1 MSLRPKPQTVRAFYS
16 NVTWVTRNGPYQLY
30 FHTMKAPLLWLFALL
45 SLLQPATA
53 QPDFPYHID
62 LRARTIQGL
71 PGLHSF
77 AVGQT
82 AQYWLLFG
90 GRRDGIHA
98 RQPFNA
104 FPVTQANV
112 QGFLVDPQADTA
124 YTFSLNSLPA
134 PIQEQLSSTN
144 PLFLQDGN
152 YLLFVGGYGFSAS
165 ANQYVTYG
173 SLLRIHLPNLLQAV
187 QQGLSLAPHV
197 ERLVDTAFALTG
209 GQMGKLNN
217 DYLLVGGHF
226 FAGRYNPM
234 GPNNGPGFTQRYS
247 NQIRKFQLSAAGQP
261 LQMSAY
267 STITDATHLHRR
279 DYNLL
284 PQTFEN
290 NQQGY
295 MISAGVFQYT
305 ADLPYL
311 YPVDITANGF
321 TARESFE
328 QKLSHYHSA
337 RISLYEASS
346 GVNHNLFLGGLS
358 QYYYDTAGQLL
369 QDNNVPFVQTISR
382 VSRDAQNNLFEFVQP
397 EQMPVRVGASAEFVI
412 NRALPHLPSEQILL
426 PAQPNDTLLLGHIV
440 GGIVSPV
447 PNAFTQKNTGVTA
460 ASAQVYA
467 VHLIPAAQNTGLAL
481 DQMPMPYRMRVLP
494 NPSKGKFVVEFELE
508 TMVPVHYL
516 VTSADGR
523 LLEKGKLN
531 DLEAGTNQVSFDY
544 RGQKLPWIQVTL
556 IFNGNQTLTEKILFR

>member
-1 MSLRPKPQTVRAFYS
+1 
-16 NVTWVTRNGPYQLY
+16 
-30 FHTMKAPLLWLFALL
+30 MKAPLLWLLALL

-98 RQPFNA
+98 RQPFNS
-104 FPVTQANV
+104 FPATQANN
-112 QGFLVDPQADTA
+112 QGFIVDPQADTA
-124 YTFSLNSLPA
+124 YAFSLATLPA
-134 PIQEQLSSTN
+134 AVQEQLSSTN

-152 YLLFVGGYGFSAS
+152 YLLFVGGYGFSAT
-165 ANQYVTYG
+165 ANQYLTHG

-187 QQGLSLAPHV
+187 QQGQSLAPHV

-209 GQMGKLNN
+209 GQMGKLGN

-247 NQIRKFQLSAAGQP
+247 NQVRKFQLSTAGQP

-284 PQTFEN
+284 PQTFAG
-290 NQQGY
+290 NQPGY
-295 MISAGVFQYT
+295 MISSGVFQYT

-311 YPVDITANGF
+311 YPVDLTAEGITPRQN
-321 TARESFE
+321 FE

-337 RISLYEASS
+337 RVAMYEPTT

-358 QYYYDTAGQLL
+358 QFYFDSAGQLM

-382 VSRDAQNNLFEFVQP
+382 VSRDAQNNLFELVQP
-397 EQMPVRVGASAEFVI
+397 EQMPVRVGASAEFVP
-412 NRALPHLPSEQILL
+412 NRGLPHAPSEQILL

-447 PNAFTQKNTGVTA
+447 PNAFTQNNTAVTS
-460 ASAQVYA
+460 ASAQVYE
-467 VHLIPAAQNTGLAL
+467 VRLIPATQTTGMAL
-481 DQMPMPYRMRVLP
+481 HQMPKPYRMRVLP
-494 NPSKGKFVVEFELE
+494 NPTRGNFTVEFELE
-508 TMVPVHYL
+508 TLVNVHYV

-531 DLEAGTNQVSFDY
+531 DLEVGENQVSFDY
-544 RGQKLPWIQVTL
+544 RGQKLHWVQVTL
-556 IFNGNQTLTEKILFR
+556 IFNGNQALTEKVMMK

>member
-1 MSLRPKPQTVRAFYS
+1 
-16 NVTWVTRNGPYQLY
+16 
-30 FHTMKAPLLWLFALL
+30 MKAPLLWLLALL

-98 RQPFNA
+98 RQPFNS
-104 FPVTQANV
+104 FPATQANN
-112 QGFLVDPQADTA
+112 QGFIVDPQADTA
-124 YTFSLNSLPA
+124 YAFSLATLPA
-134 PIQEQLSSTN
+134 AVQEQLSSTN

-152 YLLFVGGYGFSAS
+152 YLLFVGGYGFSAT
-165 ANQYVTYG
+165 ANQYLTHG

-187 QQGLSLAPHV
+187 QQGQSLAPHV

-209 GQMGKLNN
+209 GQMGKLGN

-247 NQIRKFQLSAAGQP
+247 NQVRKFQLSTAGQP

-284 PQTFEN
+284 PQTFAG
-290 NQQGY
+290 NQPGY
-295 MISAGVFQYT
+295 MISSGVFQYT

-311 YPVDITANGF
+311 YPVDLTAEGITPRQN
-321 TARESFE
+321 FE

-337 RISLYEASS
+337 RVAMYEPTT

-358 QYYYDTAGQLL
+358 QFYFDSAGQLM

-382 VSRDAQNNLFEFVQP
+382 VSRDAQNNLFELVQP
-397 EQMPVRVGASAEFVI
+397 EQMPVRVGASAEFVP
-412 NRALPHLPSEQILL
+412 NRGLPHAPSEQILL

-447 PNAFTQKNTGVTA
+447 PNAFTQNNTAVTS
-460 ASAQVYA
+460 ASAQVYE
-467 VHLIPAAQNTGLAL
+467 VRLIPATQTTGMAL
-481 DQMPMPYRMRVLP
+481 HQMPKPYRMRVLP
-494 NPSKGKFVVEFELE
+494 NPTRGNFTVEFELE
-508 TMVPVHYL
+508 TLVNVHYV

-531 DLEAGTNQVSFDY
+531 DLEVGENQVSFDY
-544 RGQKLPWIQVTL
+544 RGQKLHWVQVTL
-556 IFNGNQTLTEKILFR
+556 IFNGNQALTEKVLMR

>member
-1 MSLRPKPQTVRAFYS
+1 MNLRPRPQTVQAFYS
-16 NVTWVTRNGPYQLY
+16 NVTWVTRNGHYQLY
-30 FHTMKAPLLWLFALL
+30 FHTMKAHLLWLFALL
-45 SLLQPATA
+45 CLLQPATA

-104 FPVTQANV
+104 FPVTQANG

-124 YTFSLNSLPA
+124 YAFSLNSLPA

-144 PLFLQDGN
+144 PLFFQDGN

-187 QQGLSLAPHV
+187 EQGLSLVPHV

-217 DYLLVGGHF
+217 DFLLVGGHF

-247 NQIRKFQLSAAGQP
+247 NQIRKFQLSAPGVP
-261 LQMSAY
+261 LHISSY

-284 PQTFEN
+284 PQTFVN

-397 EQMPVRVGASAEFVI
+397 EHMPVRVGASAEFVL
-412 NRALPHLPSEQILL
+412 NKNLPHLASEQILL
-426 PAQPNDTLLLGHIV
+426 TSGDGDTLLLGHVV
-440 GGIVSPV
+440 GGLVSPV
-447 PNAFTQKNTGVTA
+447 ANAFTQNNTGVTA
-460 ASAQVYA
+460 ASTQVYA
-467 VHLIPAAQNTGLAL
+467 VRLIRTGQTTGTAL
-481 DQMPMPYRMRVLP
+481 HQMPKPYRMRVLP
-494 NPSKGKFVVEFELE
+494 NPSKGKFTVQFDLEHELS
-508 TMVPVHYL
+508 VHYL
-516 VTSADGR
+516 VTTADGR
-523 LLEKGKLN
+523 VLEKGVLS
-531 DLEAGTNQVSFDY
+531 DLQKGENQVSFDF
-544 RGQKLPWIQVTL
+544 RGQNLPWVQVSL
-556 IFNGNQTLTEKILFR
+556 VFNGNQTLTEKVIMK